1 MGNVKE
7 LERPVE
13 KRVGKALEFN
23 LRSQI
28 TKVPDAQVGNYKG
41 PAYRVTGTISSGE
54 VVFQKDFPY
63 GGVRRAIQPFQ
74 RLRATGAR
82 TDATIVAW
90 VSDIADKMPVP
101 GLKETAKHIRK
112 IAGFKK

>member
-1 MGNVKE
+1 MGSVKE
-7 LERPVE
+7 QERQVERPV
-13 KRVGKALEFN
+13 GKPLEFK
-23 LRSQI
+23 LRAQI
-28 TKVPDAQVGNYKG
+28 TKVSDAQVGDYNG

-54 VVFQKDFPY
+54 VVYQKDYPY
-63 GGVRRAIQPFQ
+63 GGVRRVIQPFQ

-90 VSDIADKMPVP
+90 VSDVADKMPVP

-112 IAGFKK
+112 LAGFKK